1 MVLFQF
7 PIFLCFDFFKPKIIY
22 KYGAILKKR
31 TGVEE
36 QCGKM
41 QCPTNPISEKEKE
54 SQIEKDKNTSDHN
67 STTTT
72 NQKSST
78 TTKAVKRKSDEI
90 NSSATC
96 TQITKKKKRKKKLK
110 TTDHNSSTAT
120 KVKKKKAKKK
130 KEEEKDLNIN
140 DQNSTTNKE
149 AEEKKKKR
157 KQKICVLVKRK
168 KIKIDIERIL
178 EEENPWKTSASD
190 VKKNLS
196 FPISECIL
204 GNNVGD
210 TKESPLEIEGWGE
223 FKKPYPKVPS
233 LRANPVA
240 SVKEENKENLISES
254 TYFKE
259 NVKPPEY
266 EEIAS
271 SSSPQKILSDSEID
285 IICSDLWCLCE
296 KKIVLLSNYSGKM
309 NLVKF
314 IEDSLKFSG
323 FTNLFFKSE
332 RISESL
338 WESSLLAESGK
349 DDGIIISM
357 AYSPSPDKATK
368 EAVEYIVCFFLKYC
382 FTIFVKEPISTEK
395 EVVLLETLLSPKP
408 AEERRKSPVLIESV
422 NENLVKETNV
432 SPLFLRN
439 VNSLLEDMNW
449 RILNKEFVPD
459 LEFSLDL
466 SLQQTGNIRRIVYE
480 KYDKTLEATYRYNIY
495 LRGENLVISAKWNH
509 LELFRHLLRNGG
521 SIGKYHLHYPNTLFM
536 NSLFE
541 PN

>member
-1 MVLFQF
+1 Q
-7 PIFLCFDFFKPKIIY
+7 
-22 KYGAILKKR
+22 
-31 TGVEE
+31 
-36 QCGKM
+36 Q
-41 QCPTNPISEKEKE
+41 
-54 SQIEKDKNTSDHN
+54 
-67 STTTT
+67 
-72 NQKSST
+72 
-78 TTKAVKRKSDEI
+78 
-90 NSSATC
+90 
-96 TQITKKKKRKKKLK
+96 KRKK
-110 TTDHNSSTAT
+110 
-120 KVKKKKAKKK
+120 
-130 KEEEKDLNIN
+130 EEKDLNIN

-149 AEEKKKKR
+149 AEEK
-157 KQKICVLVKRK
+157 
-168 KIKIDIERIL
+168 KIDIERIL

-210 TKESPLEIEGWGE
+210 TKECSLEIEGWGE
-223 FKKPYPKVPS
+223 FKKPYPKVHS

-240 SVKEENKENLISES
+240 SVKEENKENLITES

-323 FTNLFFKSE
+323 FTNL
-332 RISESL
+332 
-338 WESSLLAESGK
+338 ESSLLAESGK
-349 DDGIIISM
+349 DDSIIISM

-395 EVVLLETLLSPKP
+395 EVVLLESLLSPKP
-408 AEERRKSPVLIESV
+408 AEERRKSPVVIESV

-466 SLQQTGNIRRIVYE
+466 SLQQTGNIRRSV
-480 KYDKTLEATYRYNIY
+480 DVHFLN
-495 LRGENLVISAKWNH
+495 
-509 LELFRHLLRNGG
+509 RHKLL
-521 SIGKYHLHYPNTLFM
+521 
-536 NSLFE
+536 
-541 PN
+541 